1 MHITLMARLLPNRL
15 IRFPVDLVA
24 HEPSDVPRL
33 RGSGVSRLVGQTELI
48 RDGVH
53 VYRPRVPVVLGAP
66 QKLRQALPHGI
77 GPDRR
82 QHPRLSERGGAS
94 LLHSLRHRI
103 DVIDDRCED
112 FHPTQR
118 VVVKA
123 SLPPEVRKR
132 AAQALQ
138 MALEPGRRSL
148 NAPTVALQCRDESS
162 RHLLPRR
169 ARGCKSLRTVP
180 KLLVWPASNG
190 FDWALEDIIQP
201 RRVNRQRIQFT
212 QFLPPRRRH
221 LWTTVRI
228 GELFRQRPPFWRRVT
243 ESTLDPLVFC
253 VCDSHG

>member
-1 MHITLMARLLPNRL
+1 MARLLPNRL
-15 IRFPVDLVA
+15 KRFLVDLVA
-24 HEPSDVPRL
+24 YEPSDMPRL
-33 RGSGVSRLVGQTELI
+33 RGSGVSRLEDQTKLMC
-48 RDGVH
+48 DGVH
-53 VYRPRVPVVLGAP
+53 VSRPRAPVVRGAP

-77 GPDRR
+77 CPNRR

-94 LLHSLRHRI
+94 LLHSLLPRI

-112 FHPTQR
+112 LHPAQR

-123 SLPPEVRKR
+123 SLTPEVRKR

-138 MALEPGRRSL
+138 VALEPGRRSL
-148 NAPTVALQCRDESS
+148 NAPTVALQCPGESS
-162 RHLLPRR
+162 RHLLPHR
-169 ARGCKSLRTVP
+169 ARGCKSLCTVP

-190 FDWALEDIIQP
+190 FDRALEDIIQP

-228 GELFRQRPPFWRRVT
+228 GELFRQRPPLWRRVT